1 MTLYLSKAQVLALHK
16 RILAEFGGLAGL
28 RDRGALEAAVERPCM
43 TFAGH
48 ELYPDIPAKAAALMH
63 SLVCNHPFID
73 GNKRVGAAAAE
84 LFARANDLTLAAD
97 DDALFDVTMALANGR
112 VSIEE
117 LTIWFRMNL
126 TKCG

>member
-1 MTLYLSKAQVLALHK
+1 MTLYLSKAQILALHK
-16 RILAEFGGLAGL
+16 RILADFGGLAGL

-48 ELYPDIPAKAAALMH
+48 ELYPDLPSKTAALMH

-84 LFARANDLTLAAD
+84 LFDRVNGHIVAAA
-97 DDALFDVTMALANGR
+97 DDALFDVTLALAAGR

-126 TKCG
+126 TKCD